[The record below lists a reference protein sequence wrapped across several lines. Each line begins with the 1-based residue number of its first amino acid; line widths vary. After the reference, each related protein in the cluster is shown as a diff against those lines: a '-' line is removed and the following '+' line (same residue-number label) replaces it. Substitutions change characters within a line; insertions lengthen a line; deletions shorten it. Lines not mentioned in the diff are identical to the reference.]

1 MKKNTQGKDIVY
13 DVRFQDQRSE
23 RVTASHVV
31 MAIRT
36 AQFARLQKLAPRI
49 RRGTVLDELIVQSVR
64 VAK

>member
-1 MKKNTQGKDIVY
+1 MTKKAQGAERVY
-13 DVRFQDQRSE
+13 YVRFQDQRSE

-31 MAIRT
+31 MAIRA
-36 AQFARLQKLAPRI
+36 AQFARLQKLAVRI

>member
-1 MKKNTQGKDIVY
+1 MTKNTQGAERIF

-23 RVTASHVV
+23 RVSASHVV
-31 MAIRT
+31 MAIRA

-49 RRGTVLDELIVQSVR
+49 RRGTVLDELIIQSVR

>member
-1 MKKNTQGKDIVY
+1 MTKNAQGVERVY

-23 RVTASHVV
+23 RVTAPHVV
-31 MAIRT
+31 MAIRA
-36 AQFARLQKLAPRI
+36 AQFARLQKLTSRI

>member
-1 MKKNTQGKDIVY
+1 MTMNAQGVELVY

-23 RVTASHVV
+23 RVTAPHVV
-31 MAIRT
+31 MAIRA

>member
-1 MKKNTQGKDIVY
+1 MTMNAQGVEHVY

-23 RVTASHVV
+23 RVTAPHVV
-31 MAIRT
+31 MAIRA
-36 AQFARLQKLAPRI
+36 AQFARLQKLAARI

>member
-1 MKKNTQGKDIVY
+1 MTMNAQGVEHVY

-23 RVTASHVV
+23 RVTAPHVV
-31 MAIRT
+31 MAIRA

>member
-1 MKKNTQGKDIVY
+1 MTKNIQDAERIY

-23 RVTASHVV
+23 RVSASHVV
-31 MAIRT
+31 MAIRA

>member
-1 MKKNTQGKDIVY
+1 MTKNIQDAERIY

-23 RVTASHVV
+23 RVTAPHVV
-31 MAIRT
+31 MAIRA